1 MCIIVAHLCF
11 DQKQILDIKAASLCG
26 ILNNLSE
33 WHDQEPSCS
42 LRGLSYNIRLWFGF
56 CGTHLLLSGIIRTTS
71 ALCETFPV
79 TVSSIPLCFHR
90 YPSYL
95 PPEVIAQ
102 GCLYSSDPSIIEAP
116 LPSGP
121 KTDVWSLGVLL
132 FELCVVRSQSFH
144 RFSSTSTKLNFT
156 FMQIISFLP
165 PGYE

>member
-1 MCIIVAHLCF
+1 M
-11 DQKQILDIKAASLCG
+11 
-26 ILNNLSE
+26 
-33 WHDQEPSCS
+33 
-42 LRGLSYNIRLWFGF
+42 
-56 CGTHLLLSGIIRTTS
+56 LSGITRTTS
-71 ALCETFPV
+71 ALFETFPV
-79 TVSSIPLCFHR
+79 TVSSVPLCFRR

-156 FMQIISFLP
+156 LMQIICFLP
-165 PGYE
+165 PGYEFNVVDCKMSLKAFLLLLFKYTELKTDRQIDR